1 MRSMTGFGTGTAE
14 GERFRITVTLRAVNH
29 RYLDLVLRL
38 RDDLRQAERP
48 LRELLTDE
56 LLRGRVE
63 VVLEIESLD
72 ERPVA
77 VRLDRGLLRQ
87 LHLALGELAEK
98 GLVSAEVTLSDLLR
112 LPEAVRVE
120 VQDTEWRDED
130 LELLQR
136 AAAHALAQLVAARV
150 EEGKRLAGILDG
162 RLGELDR
169 LSGVLRSRAERLP
182 AQIADSLA
190 QRIEQSLGEHPAPE
204 EGRLAQEVALLVDR
218 SDVRE
223 ELDRLD
229 AHLEHFR
236 QLACAE
242 GSIGKRLD
250 FLAQEIFRE
259 LNTMG
264 AKCRDAELVALVLE
278 GKAVCEQIREQVQNV
293 E

>member
-1 MRSMTGFGTGTAE
+1 MTGFGTGTAE

-72 ERPVA
+72 ERPVE

-120 VQDTEWRDED
+120 VQDPEWRDGD
-130 LELLQR
+130 LELLHH
-136 AAAHALAQLVAARV
+136 AAARALAQLVAARV

-236 QLACAE
+236 QLAGAD